1 MYLVLPKFKRGS
13 VTMFYSTDFDNEIL
27 QELDFLQKK
36 FIKNIT
42 SYEPDIIIQNR
53 GILSTKKKK

>member
-1 MYLVLPKFKRGS
+1 MAKFKRGF

-36 FIKNIT
+36 FTKNIT
-42 SYEPDIIIQNR
+42 S
-53 GILSTKKKK
+53 L